1 MKRGQLRI
9 YLGAAP
15 GVGKTYAM
23 LGEAHRRLERGRDV
37 VAAVVETHGRAKTA
51 ELLEGIERIAPKM
64 VDYRGATF
72 PELDVEAVLRRR
84 PGVVLVDEL
93 AHTNAPG
100 STHEKRWQDVE
111 ILLAAGIDVI
121 STVNVQH
128 LESLND
134 VVEQITGIQ
143 QKETVPDAVVR
154 SAEQVELVD
163 ITPEALR
170 RRMSHG
176 NVYAAEKVDA
186 ALRNYFRP
194 GNLTALREL
203 ALLWLADQVDA
214 ALAKYRADH
223 KITELWEARE
233 RVVVAVTGGPE
244 SETIV
249 RRASRIATK
258 SSADL
263 VVVHVV
269 RGDGLAGVSTARL
282 ARLRDLAASLDAS
295 LHTVTGDDV
304 PTALLEFAHEVNA
317 TQLVIGTSRRSRW
330 ARIFDEGIGST
341 VVQQSGKVDVHMVTH
356 EEAHRGLRWRSFTP
370 RQPVVAWPAS
380 VLVPIGVCAIGA
392 GFLDGVLE
400 LGGLS
405 AIFFIGVVAVALL
418 GGVIP
423 AMFSALLS
431 GLLLNWFFVPPRYSL
446 TIAEPDSFVTVVVLL
461 IVAVAVAAL
470 VDVASKRTRQA
481 RKASQQAELL
491 TMFAGAVLHGADL
504 SSLLERVRETYGQ
517 RAVSLVADETVV
529 AAVGSS
535 PPQRVSEAETSIE
548 AGDALHW
555 LLLAGRPLAPGD
567 RHVLNAVAN
576 QAVGLVR
583 QARLAE
589 EAGAAA
595 ALLEADR
602 LRRALLSAVSH
613 DLRTPLAGAK
623 AAVSSLRS
631 DDVDFSPEDTGEL
644 LEAIEE
650 SVDQLTALVGNLLDS
665 SRLAVGV
672 VTPQLRRVYMDEV
685 VHRALVSVG
694 MGARGLRRAAMDR
707 VKVEVGEVSVR
718 ADSGLLER
726 VLANLIDNALRHSGR
741 DTPVRVT
748 AERDGDRVSIAVV
761 DSGPGIPRG
770 AEDQLFEPF
779 QRLGD
784 RDNTTGVGL
793 GLSVVRGFV
802 EAMSGSV
809 HAEPTPGGG
818 LTIVV
823 DLPADEPER
832 PTVTEARESSAAS
845 GSPETPISDDA
856 PASQAVD
863 SGSGARDDGGLE
875 TTTDDPP
882 ATPPA
887 DNGPPRMVDSESACP
902 ADDEHATRFVGDTAE
917 ATTPDRRRAVTN
929 EPETHNAGAE

>member
-1 MKRGQLRI
+1 MFGRGGATRDDEGVKRGQLRI

-37 VAAVVETHGRAKTA
+37 VAAVVETHGREKTA
-51 ELLEGIERIAPKM
+51 ELLDGIERIPPKLIE
-64 VDYRGATF
+64 YRGSTF
-72 PELDVEAVLRRR
+72 QEVDVEAVLRRA
-84 PGVVLVDEL
+84 PAVVLVDEL
-93 AHTNAPG
+93 AHTNVPG
-100 STHEKRWQDVE
+100 STHEKRWQDVAQ
-111 ILLAAGIDVI
+111 LLDAGIDVI

-143 QKETVPDAVVR
+143 QRETVPDAVVR
-154 SAEQVELVD
+154 GADQVELVD

-170 RRMSHG
+170 RRLSHG
-176 NVYAAEKVDA
+176 NVYAAEKIDA
-186 ALRNYFRP
+186 ALRNYFRA

-249 RRASRIATK
+249 RRAGRIATK

-269 RGDGLAGVSTARL
+269 RGDGLAGVSTERL
-282 ARLRDLAASLDAS
+282 ARLRELAASLDAS
-295 LHTVTGDDV
+295 LHTVTGEDV
-304 PTALLEFAHEVNA
+304 PTALLEFAREANA
-317 TQLVIGTSRRSRW
+317 TQLVLGTSRRSRW

-341 VVQQSGKVDVHMVTH
+341 VVQRSGKIDVHMVTH
-356 EEAHRGLRWRSFTP
+356 EEAHRGFRYAALHP
-370 RQPVVAWPAS
+370 RRPVAAWLAAVAVPA
-380 VLVPIGVCAIGA
+380 LVCALSA
-392 GFLDGVLE
+392 AYLDEVLD
-400 LGGLS
+400 LGGIS
-405 AIFFIGVVAVALL
+405 AVFVVGVVAVALL
-418 GGVIP
+418 GGVVP
-423 AMFSALLS
+423 ASFSALLS
-431 GLLLNWFFVPPRYSL
+431 GLLLNWFFAPPRYSL
-446 TIAEPDSFVTVVVLL
+446 TIAEPNSFITVVVLL

-470 VDVASKRTRQA
+470 VDLAAKRTAQA
-481 RKASQQAELL
+481 RKASRQAELL
-491 TMFAGAVLHGADL
+491 TMFSGAILHGADL
-504 SSLLERVRETYGQ
+504 PRLLEQIREVFGQ
-517 RAVSLVADETVV
+517 RAVALVSGDQVLAEVGVGPPRRPSDADTVV
-529 AAVGSS
+529 
-535 PPQRVSEAETSIE
+535 E
-548 AGDALHW
+548 AGDAVHW
-555 LLLAGRPLAPGD
+555 LLLAGRPLAAAD
-567 RHVLNAVAN
+567 RPVLNAVTN
-576 QAVGLVR
+576 QAVALVR

-589 EAGAAA
+589 EASAAA

-602 LRRALLSAVSH
+602 LRRALLSAVGH

-631 DDVDFSPEDTGEL
+631 DDIEFSPEDTAEL
-644 LEAIEE
+644 LETIEE

-672 VTPQLRRVYMDEV
+672 VTPQVRRVYLDEA

-707 VKVEVGEVSVR
+707 VRVEVGDVSVL

-726 VLANLIDNALRHSGR
+726 VLANLIDNALRHAPRAG
-741 DTPVRVT
+741 TVRVT
-748 AERDGDRVSIAVV
+748 AERAGDRVAIAVV
-761 DSGPGIPRG
+761 DTGPGVPHG
-770 AEDQLFEPF
+770 TEEQLFEPF
-779 QRLGD
+779 QRRGD

-802 EAMSGSV
+802 EAMGGTV

-818 LTIVV
+818 LTMLV
-823 DLPADEPER
+823 DLPGG
-832 PTVTEARESSAAS
+832 EA
-845 GSPETPISDDA
+845 PDA
-856 PASQAVD
+856 NGTGVAH
-863 SGSGARDDGGLE
+863 E
-875 TTTDDPP
+875 TT
-882 ATPPA
+882 
-887 DNGPPRMVDSESACP
+887 SAG
-902 ADDEHATRFVGDTAE
+902 E
-917 ATTPDRRRAVTN
+917 
-929 EPETHNAGAE
+929 